1 MLSRPTFL
9 KHLTGLVALTPFV
22 TWPTPKPTNPQ
33 PTITKEQAMAVLG
46 LTEADFTTESYED
59 EAPYPDPERTAI
71 LDAHLAKIKALMG
84 ALIGHQGNI
93 EYVRSQAPQDVD
105 AGLMVGYERW
115 LRNEI
120 DEFCAT
126 LDSFDLAQVIEAATG
141 THYAVPYIK
150 QDMANPDDNI
160 TYEQWLEEIHAIRG
174 DDPQAA
180 DELTRHLND
189 CHRHGLVP
197 NADPRRY
204 DPEVLAR
211 HDLIW
216 RWQSKLHAISRTISN
231 WSSMLCRDGVLPP
244 EDVDALPHYEA
255 ADEVLDQA
263 NFLAEM
269 VDCCT
274 EDFNLDELLT
284 TLSGQPLQSIFD
296 RIEAKSGGAS

>member
-1 MLSRPTFL
+1 MLNRRGFL
-9 KHLTGLVALTPFV
+9 KHLTGLATLAPIAALPIPS
-22 TWPTPKPTNPQ
+22 PTKPQ
-33 PTITKEQAMAVLG
+33 PEITEAQALARLG
-46 LTEADFTTESYED
+46 LTKDYCIEEVFPD
-59 EAPYPDPERTAI
+59 EPPYPDPERTAI

-105 AGLMVGYERW
+105 AGLMVEYERW
-115 LRNEI
+115 LRREI

-126 LDSFDLAQVIEAATG
+126 LDSFDLAAVIEAATG

-150 QDMANPDDNI
+150 ADMANPNDNI

-180 DELTRHLND
+180 DELTRYLKQ
-189 CHRHGLVP
+189 CHRRGLVP

-204 DPEVLAR
+204 DPEVIAR

-216 RWQSKLHAISRTISN
+216 RWQSKLHEISRTISN
-231 WSSMLCRDGVLPP
+231 WSSMLCRDATRLP
-244 EDVDALPHYEA
+244 EEVDALLHYEA
-255 ADEVLDQA
+255 SDKVLDQA

-274 EDFNLDELLT
+274 EDFNLDELLV

-296 RIEAKSGGAS
+296 RIEAKAGGAA